1 MAALPASREKAAT
14 HAARAADQ
22 RSDARRQRP
31 IEQADATAETVLRD
45 VLRPLVDDFRAV
57 LVGEGVLREARL
69 VSETATESYTVK
81 EKGKRGR
88 AKSDAARR
96 PTVADFRRFLADRAE
111 RGLPELPPE
120 QQPDDFERFLAEEH
134 ERQKEREAQER
145 EAQGLGPRRVPAWRR
160 LVCRGVAAD
169 DAGSLVEVRVT
180 ATPCNTI
187 SDESENGKIEFRAEA
202 LRGAACDFRRDSASA
217 LVELPR
223 LRVAGE
229 RADRDAARQWCARV
243 LSRSA
248 EALMAASVGPGGSVV
263 PGRASDCA
271 PGPAA
276 VHAPLI
282 TFPALD
288 SAACPVMDCVTV

>member
-1 MAALPASREKAAT
+1 MPA
-14 HAARAADQ
+14 
-22 RSDARRQRP
+22 RQR
-31 IEQADATAETVLRD
+31 IEQADATAETLLRD

-69 VSETATESYTVK
+69 VSETADVK
-81 EKGKRGR
+81 ETGKRGR

-96 PTVADFRRFLADRAE
+96 PTVADFRRFLADRTE

-169 DAGSLVEVRVT
+169 DAGLLVEVRVT
-180 ATPCNTI
+180 AAPCNNI
-187 SDESENGKIEFRAEA
+187 SGESENGKIEFRAEA
-202 LRGAACDFRRDSASA
+202 LRGAACDFRRDSAPA

-243 LSRSA
+243 LSRCA
-248 EALMAASVGPGGSVV
+248 EALMEANFDGDSSVSEARVHAP
-263 PGRASDCA
+263 DCA
-271 PGPAA
+271 PLA
-276 VHAPLI
+276 APLPA
-282 TFPALD
+282 FPAMVPFG
-288 SAACPVMDCVTV
+288 APATV